1 MSVLKFTSQFDE
13 IFINWIITIFDAF
26 HRKLIIS
33 QLGNYDRIQIINI
46 NTGAERSSGSSQDVD
61 WLAGIVFSSD
71 MSDDT
76 ECHQI
81 WAELGTLH
89 CNLAGAIVF
98 PLSLSVSPI
107 PLHSAIS
114 PHSQSELLCKFP
126 D

>member
-89 CNLAGAIVF
+89 CNHCL
-98 PLSLSVSPI
+98 PSLSLSVTNSSS
-107 PLHSAIS
+107 LCNQSTLSVRTAI
-114 PHSQSELLCKFP
+114 
-126 D
+126 